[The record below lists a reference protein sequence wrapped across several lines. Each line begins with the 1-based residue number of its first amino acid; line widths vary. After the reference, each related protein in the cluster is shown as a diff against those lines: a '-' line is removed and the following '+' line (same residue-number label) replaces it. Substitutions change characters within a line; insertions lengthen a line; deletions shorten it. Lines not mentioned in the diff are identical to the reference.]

1 MSNTSTTTETSI
13 LNRLKE
19 RATFANRLTDKGIIN
34 ENTGTSLRMNEA
46 GNVTVA
52 SSKNVQYKMHYA
64 KGQATELSYESNTI
78 TNRKNILTD
87 EIIINKHKINPQLW
101 NWTDMKKFQGD
112 PTMAIGNLTMGGT
125 VLVKAWEP
133 TLQKWV
139 LIRRPIRTPIFSN
152 LLPLVGAHE
161 GMGLDD
167 NISEEIIK
175 GRS

>member
-64 KGQATELSYESNTI
+64 KGQA
-78 TNRKNILTD
+78 IL
-87 EIIINKHKINPQLW
+87 
-101 NWTDMKKFQGD
+101 
-112 PTMAIGNLTMGGT
+112 
-125 VLVKAWEP
+125 
-133 TLQKWV
+133 
-139 LIRRPIRTPIFSN
+139 
-152 LLPLVGAHE
+152 
-161 GMGLDD
+161 
-167 NISEEIIK
+167 
-175 GRS
+175 